1 MPGWLEIK
9 SSLYGAYR
17 IARLDAGGLAH
28 FNISVEGFWRSFF
41 AAIVVA
47 PAYVLLLLVRNTALQ
62 NQLGDS
68 GPMPAEISFA
78 PEFITYVIGWIT
90 WPLIMLLVAR
100 LLGRTENFV
109 PYIIVYNWANCIQVG
124 LLLPVAVLTRGSVFP
139 PEIAGIIGVIVTGL
153 VLFYLWFIA
162 RMVLGVKGWPAA
174 GVVAIDILLGI
185 LTANLIDRLF
195 V

>member
-28 FNISVEGFWRSFF
+28 FNVSVEGFWRSFF

-47 PAYVLLLLVRNTALQ
+47 PAYVLLLLVRNAALQ
-62 NQLGDS
+62 NQLSDT
-68 GPMPAEISFA
+68 GPMPTEISFA

-100 LLGRTENFV
+100 LLSRTENFV

-124 LLLPVAVLTRGSVFP
+124 LLLPVAVLTQGSVFP
-139 PEIAGIIGVIVTGL
+139 PEIAAIIGVVVTGL

-162 RMVLGVKGWPAA
+162 RMVLAVQGWAAA
-174 GVVAIDILLGI
+174 GIVIIDILLGV
-185 LTANLIDRLF
+185 LTANLINRLF

>member
-17 IARLDAGGLAH
+17 IARLDAGGVAH

-41 AAIVVA
+41 AAVLVA
-47 PAYVLLLLVRNTALQ
+47 PAYVLLLLVRNAALQ
-62 NQLGDS
+62 NQVSDN
-68 GPMPAEISFA
+68 GPMPTDISFT
-78 PEFITYVIGWIT
+78 PEFITYIIGWIS

-124 LLLPVAVLTRGSVFP
+124 LLLPVAVLTQGSIFP
-139 PEIAGIIGVIVTGL
+139 TEVAAVIGVIVTGL

-162 RMVLGVKGWPAA
+162 RMVLGVQSWAATGIVVIDVMA
-174 GVVAIDILLGI
+174 GV
-185 LTANLIDRLF
+185 LTANLIDRLL